1 MIDLDDDRLEI
12 ARRFGATATVN
23 STDGT
28 AVEQIMAMTGN
39 RGVDTAIEA
48 VGVPATFEM
57 CERILAPGGVIANV
71 GAPGNPAFRDAFFG
85 PVASFY
91 RVRNEDA

>member
-1 MIDLDDDRLEI
+1 M
-12 ARRFGATATVN
+12 
-23 STDGT
+23 
-28 AVEQIMAMTGN
+28 
-39 RGVDTAIEA
+39 
-48 VGVPATFEM
+48 PATFEV
-57 CERILAPGGVIANV
+57 CEGILAPGGVIANV